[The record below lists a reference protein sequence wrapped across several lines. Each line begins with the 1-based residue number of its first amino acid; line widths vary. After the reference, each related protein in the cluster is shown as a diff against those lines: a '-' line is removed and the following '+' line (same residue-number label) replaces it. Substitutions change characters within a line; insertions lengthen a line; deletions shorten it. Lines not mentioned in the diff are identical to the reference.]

1 MSDTVTLAMIVKNE
15 AGNLAACLESVKN
28 EVDEIV
34 IVDTGSTD
42 STLEVAA
49 RYTDKIFTY
58 AWQGDFSAARNY
70 AVGKSSGRWIFY
82 LDADECLFCDPGQ
95 LRKTVMRDDQTEAYM
110 LPLDYPI
117 NESTGEYNRFLVLRL
132 FKNTKDYYF
141 AGRIHEQVMIQKNEA
156 VGFAEDMIIKH
167 QAVPPKERNRKRGR
181 NLRAL
186 KEACALEPRNCFL
199 QYYQGI
205 EWLGLGKPAK
215 ALPFLE
221 SAYVNLTDAHLHFR
235 MPSLRY
241 LLTCLNA
248 LGRFD
253 EAICLGQEAAL
264 RYPGYT
270 DIYYL
275 TGLALEEKASYHPAV
290 KWFEEAVKCGVPP
303 AIYTHMQGAGSF
315 LAYYHMGYCWENIG
329 RPDAAQTCYEQ
340 ALQANTR
347 YYYPATGLFL
357 LMLSH
362 HGPNATFDYF
372 KNQGYLSHSPIA
384 LSVAELFFTCGY
396 PGLAKRCLEG
406 SGISCNLTE
415 EILYHLGRYNIYSG
429 KFRDGLTY
437 LERIPANSQFSG
449 LAQTHRC
456 LALLFSGCLKECR
469 DLALVM
475 WKNKQVRYT
484 ARALLGLCRSLQQSD
499 TVSPVRYVNQEEL
512 LQCLLRLLDECCHCL
527 PERPGIETAG
537 LTRVTSL
544 LETFLTA
551 LPEGTWKLDQ
561 YLQSRINGIGEFFQY
576 KFRTG
581 GTRIWVKE

>member
-1 MSDTVTLAMIVKNE
+1 MSDTITLAMIVKNE

-49 RYTDKIFTY
+49 RYTDKLFTY

-70 AVGKSSGRWIFY
+70 AVAKSSGRWILY
-82 LDADECLFCDPGQ
+82 LDADECLLCDPGQ
-95 LRKTVMRDDQTEAYM
+95 LRKTVMQDRKTEAYM

-156 VGFAEDMIIKH
+156 VGFVEDMIIKH

-186 KEACALEPRNCFL
+186 KEACVLEPQNYFL

-215 ALPFLE
+215 ALPFLK
-221 SAYVNLTDAHLHFR
+221 SAYGNLTDAHLHFR
-235 MPSLRY
+235 MPALRY
-241 LLTCLNA
+241 LLTCLIA
-248 LGRFD
+248 LGKLD

-275 TGLALEEKASYHPAV
+275 TGLALEEKAAYKPAV

-329 RPDAAQTCYEQ
+329 RPDAARTCYEQ
-340 ALQANTR
+340 ALQANNR

-357 LMLSH
+357 LMLAH
-362 HGPNATFDYF
+362 HGPNFSFDYF
-372 KNQGYLSHSPIA
+372 KQKDYLSSSPIA

-396 PGLAKRCLEG
+396 PGLAKRCLE
-406 SGISCNLTE
+406 SFEISRNLTE
-415 EILYHLGRYNIYSG
+415 ETVFHLGRYQLYSG
-429 KFRDGLTY
+429 NFRDGLMS
-437 LERIPANSQFSG
+437 LERIPANSPFSD
-449 LAQTHRC
+449 LAQTHRS
-456 LALLFSGCLKECR
+456 LGFLLTGCLKQCR
-469 DLALVM
+469 DLALAM
-475 WKNKQVRYT
+475 WKNKQLRCT
-484 ARALLGLCRSLQQSD
+484 ARALLELCRLLQQRE
-499 TVSPVRYVNQEEL
+499 TASPVQYGNQEEL
-512 LQCLLRLLDECCHCL
+512 LQCFLGLLDGCCHYL
-527 PERPGIETAG
+527 PEQPGIETAG

-544 LETFLTA
+544 LETLLTA
-551 LPEGTWKLDQ
+551 SPEGARKLDQ
-561 YLQSRINGIGEFFQY
+561 YLQSKINAVGELFHY
-576 KFRTG
+576 KFQTG
-581 GTRIWVKE
+581 GAKV